1 MMVAPRLLRRAA
13 LVLCLGLCDSQGR
26 SRTKPPTAAPTGT
39 NAPSQEPTAKPTWA
53 MDAVRNDRVPH
64 VSTKKPCHLTR
75 VPVAKSLAVRVRD
88 GLHHRQ
94 GPHDRHLH
102 VEPDALGDAVLHGQ
116 RALPQRARALRPPVH
131 DEHGGDGVRVG
142 LRLRGARPALPLPRG
157 AVQRALVLR
166 ADGDL
171 RDLREPGPR
180 PRRRQPHPAV
190 LHGHPGLREP
200 QPVLPDGGPGRRD
213 EHRVRPRGRGRRLP
227 QRHHHGGAGLPL
239 LGR

>member
-1 MMVAPRLLRRAA
+1 MDEARASEITLQGRYVPVQHGDALRHLQPIGHAALGKKEMMVAPRLLRRAA

-26 SRTKPPTAAPTGT
+26 TKPPTAAPTAT

-64 VSTKKPCHLTR
+64 VSTKKPCHITR

-157 AVQRALVLR
+157 AVQRALV
-166 ADGDL
+166 
-171 RDLREPGPR
+171 
-180 PRRRQPHPAV
+180 
-190 LHGHPGLREP
+190 
-200 QPVLPDGGPGRRD
+200 
-213 EHRVRPRGRGRRLP
+213 
-227 QRHHHGGAGLPL
+227 
-239 LGR
+239 